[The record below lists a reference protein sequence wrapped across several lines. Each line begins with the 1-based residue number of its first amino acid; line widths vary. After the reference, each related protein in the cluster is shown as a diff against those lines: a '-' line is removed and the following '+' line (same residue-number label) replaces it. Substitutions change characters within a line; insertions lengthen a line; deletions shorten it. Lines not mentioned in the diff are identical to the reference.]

1 MEYQCLLYNVG
12 DGIATLT
19 LNRPQ
24 RLNALGESLREDLYD
39 AIQTAGGDE
48 AVRVIVITGA
58 GRGFCS
64 GGDVKAMNERNAKS
78 ASSGGASDAA
88 RAASAMED
96 RIAPLRDR
104 VVLALRD
111 VPKPVIAAVN
121 GPAAGAGM
129 NLALACDIRIAAR
142 SAVFGETF
150 AKRGLHVDW
159 GGTYFLPRMIG
170 MQRACEMIFTGE
182 TIDAPTAKEYGIV
195 SSVVEDG
202 ELMNTVYELAAKIAA
217 GPPIAIRLAKRA
229 MYKSM
234 DSDLRSALEF
244 ETYAQNICSQTED
257 SREGIRAFVEKREPE
272 FTGR

>member
-234 DSDLRSALEF
+234 DGDLRSALEF